1 MNFLVLTDVILDK
14 TFGIVHTYTVHN
26 DDEQSFLKVKIYS
39 SRERQLYHVFFKEA
53 IVSHKFSFLFHY
65 CGLTLMGPTLSNT
78 CFK

>member
-26 DDEQSFLKVKIYS
+26 DDEQSFFKVKIYS
-39 SRERQLYHVFFKEA
+39 PRERQLYHMFFKEA
-53 IVSHKFSFLFHY
+53 IVSHKFSFSFHY

-78 CFK
+78 CYK